1 MSRSPWYGA
10 ERPKFLGPLE
20 ADYPP
25 WLRGEAPADYGFDPL
40 ALSREPAAFERNFE
54 LELLHAR
61 WAMLGA
67 LGALVPGAPALPL
80 SSLRNFACMSEVSSC
95 AVSGAELKH
104 GAEPHALHRS

>member
-1 MSRSPWYGA
+1 MPRSPWYGA

-80 SSLRNFACMSEVSSC
+80 SSLRNSACT
-95 AVSGAELKH
+95 SGSQLM
-104 GAEPHALHRS
+104 RCFWS